1 MSDRII
7 VPLDVADASSAL
19 ELVDRLGEDA
29 SFFKVGLELFTA
41 AGPPVV
47 EALRDRGKDV
57 FLDLKYLDIPNTVA
71 GAVRSAADLGVRF
84 LTLHATGG
92 PDMLAA
98 AVEAAEDRVD
108 LLGVT
113 VLTSMD
119 GDVLAR
125 TWNRPVPS
133 VEDEVAR
140 LAVMCVEHGC
150 AGVVCSPREARIVSD
165 AIGRGPEIV
174 TPGVRFA
181 GGSRDDQ
188 RRVATPAEAV
198 AAGATRLVMG
208 RPITRADDPRAAF
221 RRAAEEVR
229 SAAVAPA

>member
-1 MSDRII
+1 
-7 VPLDVADASSAL
+7 VADARSAL
-19 ELVDRLGEDA
+19 ALVDRLGDDP

-47 EALRDRGKDV
+47 GALRDLGKDV

-92 PDMLAA
+92 PEMLAA
-98 AVEAAEDRVD
+98 AVEAAEDRVE

-113 VLTSMD
+113 ILTSMD
-119 GDVLAR
+119 RDVLEGV
-125 TWNRPVPS
+125 WNRPVHS
-133 VEDEVAR
+133 VADEVVR
-140 LAVMCVEHGC
+140 LASMCVEQGL
-150 AGVVCSPREARIVSD
+150 AGVVCSPKEARVVSD
-165 AIGRGPEIV
+165 ALGRGLEVV

-181 GGSRDDQ
+181 GGDRDDQ
-188 RRVATPAEAV
+188 RRVATPAGAV

-208 RPITRADDPRAAF
+208 RPITRAEDPRAAF

-229 SAAVAPA
+229 TAALALA